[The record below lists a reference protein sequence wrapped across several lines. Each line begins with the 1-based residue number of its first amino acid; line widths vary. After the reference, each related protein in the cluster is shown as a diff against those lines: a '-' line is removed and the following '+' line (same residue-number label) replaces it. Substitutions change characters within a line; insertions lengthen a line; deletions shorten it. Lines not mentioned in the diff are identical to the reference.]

1 MREVGRR
8 GGEPS
13 HFKALVSTEPVKAR
27 PIFFLIFLFFF
38 LFQSPAIDAEHF
50 IFPFAAISIF
60 LLTSFQYLCLVFHS
74 CRLCLRARLTS

>member
-27 PIFFLIFLFFF
+27 PIFFLIFLFYFF
-38 LFQSPAIDAEHF
+38 FFNP
-50 IFPFAAISIF
+50 
-60 LLTSFQYLCLVFHS
+60 
-74 CRLCLRARLTS
+74 LR